1 MGRPAIELLATEWSE
16 LLASFSAPIRRN
28 VAELAQ
34 QHHDALATHF
44 YEHMLRDPGAMQF
57 LSHDQVKTRLHSSMG
72 RWITGLFASGPDD
85 DLQSV
90 IAHQSQIGEVH
101 ARIDLPVHIVLRGAR
116 TLKSKFSALLAQS
129 AVLDGVQR
137 FEAIRFVSASIDM
150 AMEIMSNAYSSSR
163 DRNARAEES
172 YRLFSV
178 AQNVAA
184 EKERQRAALLDW
196 ENQLM
201 FDRAIGL
208 AATQL
213 PRLGASEFG
222 LWFRHKGAHAF
233 QGASETTLILD
244 AIRYIDDVLLPMSAA
259 PDEDAAQR
267 IQRLRDLRE
276 QAKGIGFHLDRL
288 FEQHSELEAGR
299 DALTR
304 LLSRKFLSVVLSKEV
319 SYARSTGTSFAVL
332 AVDIDHFKNVNDS
345 YGHEAGDMVLQ
356 QFAAVLSNSGRAGD
370 YVFRLGGEEFLMVLV
385 DVDMDGARRAAEKLR
400 RLTAAEVFR
409 LPQERTLQVTVSIGL
424 SLHDGHPD
432 FLRTLRRADA
442 ALYRAKHEGRNRV
455 VEQLQ

>member
-1 MGRPAIELLATEWSE
+1 MGRSAIELLATEWSE
-16 LLASFSAPIRRN
+16 LLASFAAPIRRY

-44 YEHMLRDPGAMQF
+44 YEQMLQNAGASQF
-57 LSHDQVKTRLHSSMG
+57 LSHDQVKTRLHGSMG
-72 RWITGLFASGPDD
+72 RWVTGLFASGPDD

-90 IAHQSQIGEVH
+90 IAYQSQIGEVH
-101 ARIDLPVHIVLRGAR
+101 ARIDLPVHFVLRGAR
-116 TLKSKFSALLAQS
+116 TLKSKFATLLLES
-129 AVLDGVQR
+129 PVLDSAQR
-137 FEAIRFVSASIDM
+137 FEAARFISASIDM

-163 DRNARAEES
+163 DRTARAEES

-208 AATQL
+208 AAAQL
-213 PRLGASEFG
+213 PRISAAEFG

-233 QGASETTLILD
+233 QGASETTHILE
-244 AIRYIDDVLLPMSAA
+244 AMRRIDDVLLPMSDVA
-259 PDEDAAQR
+259 DEDAPQR
-267 IQRLRDLRE
+267 IQRLRELRE
-276 QAKGIGFHLDRL
+276 ETKGIGFHLDRL

-304 LLSRKFLSVVLSKEV
+304 LLSRKFLSVVLGKEV
-319 SYARSTGTSFAVL
+319 SYARSTGTTFAVL
-332 AVDIDHFKNVNDS
+332 AIDIDHFKNVNDS

-356 QFAAVLSNSGRAGD
+356 QFAAVLSNSSRAGD

-385 DVDMDGARRAAEKLR
+385 DVDLAAARRAAEKLR
-400 RLTAAEVFR
+400 RLTAGEIFR
-409 LPQERTLQVTVSIGL
+409 LPQERTLSVTISIGL

-442 ALYRAKHEGRNRV
+442 ALYRAKHEGRNRI
-455 VEQLQ
+455 VEQQD